1 MQAYV
6 FARVL
11 SGFYLPGETLRE
23 WVNFWCLIF
32 TALAGAVGIGY
43 FTLAFAATNLA
54 FVRPVPASSPNFP
67 LFTHGLTP
75 TQPRT

>member
-54 FVRPVPASSPNFP
+54 FVSQHAFPAPLPPSSSGRT
-67 LFTHGLTP
+67 LTH
-75 TQPRT
+75 

>member
-6 FARVL
+6 FACVL
-11 SGFYLPGETLRE
+11 SGFYLPGESLRE

-54 FVRPVPASSPNFP
+54 FVSRVPTRPSNRIFP
-67 LFTHGLTP
+67 EL
-75 TQPRT
+75 R

>member
-11 SGFYLPGETLRE
+11 SGFYLPGDALRD

-32 TALAGAVGIGY
+32 TGLAGAVGIGY
-43 FTLAFAATNLA
+43 FVLAFAATVLA
-54 FVRPVPASSPNFP
+54 FVSPP
-67 LFTHGLTP
+67 PEKIKTKA
-75 TQPRT
+75 